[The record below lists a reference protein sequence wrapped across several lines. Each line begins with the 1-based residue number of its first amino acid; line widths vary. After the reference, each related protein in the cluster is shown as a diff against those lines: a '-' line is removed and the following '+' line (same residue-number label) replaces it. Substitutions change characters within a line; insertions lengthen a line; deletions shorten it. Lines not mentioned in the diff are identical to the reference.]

1 MYTEAISSLD
11 VHLGI
16 YVAPVDYSSIFS
28 DSAIAVD
35 SVLTP
40 GSRLT
45 FSVHGKSPLETC
57 LNAPLQYAFNPDA
70 RRIIG
75 HHYVGL
81 YGEIYIIIHTRTPA
95 HMHTA
100 TRDLDFSG
108 KILAFK

>member
-16 YVAPVDYSSIFS
+16 YVAPVDYSSTFS

-45 FSVHGKSPLETC
+45 FSIDGKSPLETC

-75 HHYVGL
+75 GL
-81 YGEIYIIIHTRTPA
+81 YGEIYIIIHTRIPA
-95 HMHTA
+95 HTHTA

-108 KILAFK
+108 KILA